1 MVGMPK
7 YLSEDMSAFLARN
20 FYPNLNASCC
30 LYSHVRKPWI
40 LVSSRISGIWRFEF
54 FFQVFGQEHEIEL
67 MPRWLFWRTG
77 LGKDGR
83 KERNHF
89 LWNTICSESRKPT
102 RLSTYQLVSFNLC
115 YLSPLIGE
123 WKYLR
128 RVSSTIM
135 SASTHNNILGV
146 TLSGDF
152 CDVCT
157 LSDLRPNHSWATP
170 HKISLCLARPPLPN
184 KLIPFLTISLFWDSS
199 QVLKE
204 WSCGR
209 EFVQT
214 DLNNMEY
221 SWKLAHWIDLAT
233 IYFPILLAIFPELSQ
248 PIILT
253 EQRLR
258 LPFPHW
264 PWAGQAFNLDQSEA
278 SIYKLFPTC
287 YLKFPK

>member
-1 MVGMPK
+1 
-7 YLSEDMSAFLARN
+7 
-20 FYPNLNASCC
+20 
-30 LYSHVRKPWI
+30 
-40 LVSSRISGIWRFEF
+40 
-54 FFQVFGQEHEIEL
+54 

-89 LWNTICSESRKPT
+89 LWNTICSESSKPT

-123 WKYLR
+123 WKYFR

-152 CDVCT
+152 GDVCT

-170 HKISLCLARPPLPN
+170 HKISLCLAGPPLPK
-184 KLIPFLTISLFWDSS
+184 KLIRIFLFLVSS
-199 QVLKE
+199 QVLKAM

-209 EFVQT
+209 EFVQR
-214 DLNNMEY
+214 DLNNMEC
-221 SWKLAHWIDLAT
+221 SWNSGWPLIELIWLQFIFQFLWRSFQNCLSPKYWQSRGGCGCPSLIGQELAKPSIWTNQRPAFTSCFVRAVLNSQNSWV
-233 IYFPILLAIFPELSQ
+233 ELH
-248 PIILT
+248 
-253 EQRLR
+253 R
-258 LPFPHW
+258 
-264 PWAGQAFNLDQSEA
+264 SE
-278 SIYKLFPTC
+278 STDV
-287 YLKFPK
+287 

>member
-7 YLSEDMSAFLARN
+7 YLSEDVSAFWARN

-83 KERNHF
+83 KERNNF

-123 WKYLR
+123 WKYFR

-170 HKISLCLARPPLPN
+170 HKISLCLARPPLP
-184 KLIPFLTISLFWDSS
+184 KKFIPMLCDHVDVSLW
-199 QVLKE
+199 K
-204 WSCGR
+204 
-209 EFVQT
+209 QT
-214 DLNNMEY
+214 WILLFILNMEC
-221 SWKLAHWIDLAT
+221 SWNFGWLLIDL
-233 IYFPILLAIFPELSQ
+233 IWLQFIFQFLWRSFQNCLS
-248 PIILT
+248 P
-253 EQRLR
+253 
-258 LPFPHW
+258 
-264 PWAGQAFNLDQSEA
+264 
-278 SIYKLFPTC
+278 
-287 YLKFPK
+287 

>member
-7 YLSEDMSAFLARN
+7 YLSEDVSAFWARN

-54 FFQVFGQEHEIEL
+54 FHVFGQEHEIEL

-89 LWNTICSESRKPT
+89 LWNTICSESSKPT

-123 WKYLR
+123 WKYFR

-152 CDVCT
+152 GDVCT
-157 LSDLRPNHSWATP
+157 LSDLRPNRSWAIP
-170 HKISLCLARPPLPN
+170 HNCLRIVSAHNIDRAEAAAAIPSLAMSWP
-184 KLIPFLTISLFWDSS
+184 SLQFGPIRGQHLQAVSY
-199 QVLKE
+199 VL
-204 WSCGR
+204 S
-209 EFVQT
+209 
-214 DLNNMEY
+214 
-221 SWKLAHWIDLAT
+221 
-233 IYFPILLAIFPELSQ
+233 
-248 PIILT
+248 
-253 EQRLR
+253 
-258 LPFPHW
+258 
-264 PWAGQAFNLDQSEA
+264 
-278 SIYKLFPTC
+278 
-287 YLKFPK
+287 

>member
-54 FFQVFGQEHEIEL
+54 FFQAFGQEHEIEL

-89 LWNTICSESRKPT
+89 LWNTICSESSKPT

-123 WKYLR
+123 WKYFH

-135 SASTHNNILGV
+135 SSSTHNNILGV

-152 CDVCT
+152 GDVCT
-157 LSDLRPNHSWATP
+157 LSDLRPNRSWAIP
-170 HKISLCLARPPLPN
+170 HNCLIIVSAHNIDRAEAAAAIPSLAMSWP
-184 KLIPFLTISLFWDSS
+184 SLQFGSIRGQHLQAVS
-199 QVLKE
+199 YVL
-204 WSCGR
+204 S
-209 EFVQT
+209 
-214 DLNNMEY
+214 
-221 SWKLAHWIDLAT
+221 
-233 IYFPILLAIFPELSQ
+233 
-248 PIILT
+248 
-253 EQRLR
+253 
-258 LPFPHW
+258 
-264 PWAGQAFNLDQSEA
+264 
-278 SIYKLFPTC
+278 
-287 YLKFPK
+287 

>member
-7 YLSEDMSAFLARN
+7 YLSEDVSAFWARN

-40 LVSSRISGIWRFEF
+40 LVSSRISGIWRFE

-89 LWNTICSESRKPT
+89 LWNTICSESSKPT

-123 WKYLR
+123 WKYFH

-135 SASTHNNILGV
+135 SSSTHNNILGV

-152 CDVCT
+152 GDVCT
-157 LSDLRPNHSWATP
+157 LSDLRPNRSWAIP
-170 HKISLCLARPPLPN
+170 HNCLIIVSAHNIDRAEAAAAIPSLAMSWP
-184 KLIPFLTISLFWDSS
+184 SLQFGSIRGQHLQAVS
-199 QVLKE
+199 YVL
-204 WSCGR
+204 S
-209 EFVQT
+209 
-214 DLNNMEY
+214 
-221 SWKLAHWIDLAT
+221 
-233 IYFPILLAIFPELSQ
+233 
-248 PIILT
+248 
-253 EQRLR
+253 
-258 LPFPHW
+258 
-264 PWAGQAFNLDQSEA
+264 
-278 SIYKLFPTC
+278 
-287 YLKFPK
+287 

>member
-7 YLSEDMSAFLARN
+7 YLSEDVSAFLARN

-89 LWNTICSESRKPT
+89 LWNTICSESSKPT

-123 WKYLR
+123 WKYFH

-135 SASTHNNILGV
+135 SSSTHNNILGV

-152 CDVCT
+152 GDVCT
-157 LSDLRPNHSWATP
+157 LSDLRPNRSWAIP
-170 HKISLCLARPPLPN
+170 HNCLIIVSAHNIDRAEAAAAIPSLAMSWP
-184 KLIPFLTISLFWDSS
+184 SLQFGSIRGQHLQAVS
-199 QVLKE
+199 YVL
-204 WSCGR
+204 S
-209 EFVQT
+209 
-214 DLNNMEY
+214 
-221 SWKLAHWIDLAT
+221 
-233 IYFPILLAIFPELSQ
+233 
-248 PIILT
+248 
-253 EQRLR
+253 
-258 LPFPHW
+258 
-264 PWAGQAFNLDQSEA
+264 
-278 SIYKLFPTC
+278 
-287 YLKFPK
+287 

>member
-1 MVGMPK
+1 MVSMPK
-7 YLSEDMSAFLARN
+7 YLSEDVSAFLARN

-89 LWNTICSESRKPT
+89 LWNTICSESSKPT

-123 WKYLR
+123 WKYFH

-135 SASTHNNILGV
+135 SSSTHNNILGV

-152 CDVCT
+152 GDVCT
-157 LSDLRPNHSWATP
+157 LSDLRPNRSWAIP
-170 HKISLCLARPPLPN
+170 HNCLIIFSAHNIDRAEAAAAIPSLAMSWP
-184 KLIPFLTISLFWDSS
+184 SLQFGSIRGQHLQAVS
-199 QVLKE
+199 YVL
-204 WSCGR
+204 S
-209 EFVQT
+209 
-214 DLNNMEY
+214 
-221 SWKLAHWIDLAT
+221 
-233 IYFPILLAIFPELSQ
+233 
-248 PIILT
+248 
-253 EQRLR
+253 
-258 LPFPHW
+258 
-264 PWAGQAFNLDQSEA
+264 
-278 SIYKLFPTC
+278 
-287 YLKFPK
+287 

>member
-1 MVGMPK
+1 MLRAACTHMWGNRE
-7 YLSEDMSAFLARN
+7 YWSAAGSAGFGDLSFFKFSGKNMKLEWCRVDIFEGQGEGRTEGKKVIIFFEIPSAQKAAN
-20 FYPNLNASCC
+20 PQDWAHIN
-30 LYSHVRKPWI
+30 W
-40 LVSSRISGIWRFEF
+40 
-54 FFQVFGQEHEIEL
+54 
-67 MPRWLFWRTG
+67 
-77 LGKDGR
+77 
-83 KERNHF
+83 
-89 LWNTICSESRKPT
+89 
-102 RLSTYQLVSFNLC
+102 
-115 YLSPLIGE
+115 SPLIGE

-170 HKISLCLARPPLPN
+170 HKISLCLARPSSPN
-184 KLIPFLTISLFWDSS
+184 KLIPFLTIFLFLVSS
-199 QVLKE
+199 QVLKTM

-253 EQRLR
+253 EQRRLR

-264 PWAGQAFNLDQSEA
+264 SWAGQAFNLDQSEA

>member
-7 YLSEDMSAFLARN
+7 YLSEDVSAFLARN

-89 LWNTICSESRKPT
+89 LWNTICSESSKPT

-123 WKYLR
+123 WKYFH

-135 SASTHNNILGV
+135 SSSTHNNILGV

-152 CDVCT
+152 GDVCT
-157 LSDLRPNHSWATP
+157 LSDLRPNRSWAIP
-170 HKISLCLARPPLPN
+170 HNCLIIVSAHNIDRAEAAAAIPSLAMSWP
-184 KLIPFLTISLFWDSS
+184 SLQFGSIRGQHLQAVS
-199 QVLKE
+199 Y
-204 WSCGR
+204 
-209 EFVQT
+209 
-214 DLNNMEY
+214 M
-221 SWKLAHWIDLAT
+221 
-233 IYFPILLAIFPELSQ
+233 LS
-248 PIILT
+248 
-253 EQRLR
+253 
-258 LPFPHW
+258 
-264 PWAGQAFNLDQSEA
+264 
-278 SIYKLFPTC
+278 
-287 YLKFPK
+287 